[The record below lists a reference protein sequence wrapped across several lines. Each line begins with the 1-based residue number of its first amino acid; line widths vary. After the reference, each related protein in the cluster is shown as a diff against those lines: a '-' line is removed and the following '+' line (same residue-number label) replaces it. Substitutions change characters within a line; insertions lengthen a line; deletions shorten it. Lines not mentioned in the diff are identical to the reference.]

1 MVINKNIV
9 FFAFIA
15 MTVCVLIKL
24 MTIDSLSYTKENW
37 FYDHFFSME
46 VIRETPLVSQDYYI
60 TYSARDGNKPEANII
75 FFMGTADQSKLESYL
90 IAKGFIP
97 ENIDANT
104 IRWRSLSYSEYDVY
118 LSVYPDKNEIIMAAI
133 TLD

>member
-1 MVINKNIV
+1 M
-9 FFAFIA
+9 A
-15 MTVCVLIKL
+15 MAICALIKL

-46 VIRETPLVSQDYYI
+46 VIREAPLVSQNYYI
-60 TYSARDGNKPEANII
+60 TYSAHDGNKPETNII
-75 FFMGTADQSKLESYL
+75 FFMGTVDQLKLESYL

-118 LSVYPDKNEIIMAAI
+118 LSVYPDKKEIIMAAVA
-133 TLD
+133 LD